1 MGGAMNPQRRLSLA
15 VVAVEICALVM
26 ALGGLAFAVVMAA
39 GGTFGVV
46 GVAGDPAVVRLG
58 LLDRAEPLA
67 GLDPTLADVPLANR
81 LLFAVGPLLTAASW
95 LVAARLVRRVLV
107 AIGTGRPFDDDAV
120 RRLPRVALV
129 LGGGALAALAADVVA
144 TLALLGSAA
153 MAELYADMASDSFE
167 FPGTTFVCAVVI
179 GALGVAFRK
188 GAAMERELAG
198 LV

>member
-1 MGGAMNPQRRLSLA
+1 MNPQRRLSLA
-15 VVAVEICALVM
+15 VVAVETCALVM
-26 ALGGLAFAVVMAA
+26 ALGGLAFAAVMAT
-39 GGTFGVV
+39 GGSFAVT
-46 GVAGDPAVVRLG
+46 GVADGAQEVVALG

-67 GLDPTLADVPLANR
+67 GLDPTFADVPLANR
-81 LLFAVGPLLTAASW
+81 LLFAVGPLVTGATW
-95 LVAARLVRRVLV
+95 LVAARLVRCVLL
-107 AIGTGRPFDDDAV
+107 AIGAGRPFDAEAV

-144 TLALLGSAA
+144 TLALISSAA
-153 MAELYADMASDSFE
+153 MAELYASMASDAFE

-188 GAAMERELAG
+188 GAAMEHELAG